1 MVILLHRTSI
11 SRTTTP
17 NLRGGLSFSAET
29 TDEIG
34 MQERRIYNRLLC
46 ADLVEV
52 WWDFAGRQQRRVA
65 NLEDIS
71 LCGVCLQMEKKI
83 EPDTKVVIRYGDGA
97 LVGVVRYCAYRDMGF
112 FIGVELAESS
122 RWSTQHYKPE
132 HLLDTRELLEHS
144 IMRRCLSDATRSR
157 PN

>member
-1 MVILLHRTSI
+1 
-11 SRTTTP
+11 
-17 NLRGGLSFSAET
+17 
-29 TDEIG
+29 
-34 MQERRIYNRLLC
+34 MQERRIDDRLLC

-52 WWDFAGRQQRRVA
+52 CWEQAGRQHRRVA

-83 EPDTKVVIRYGDGA
+83 EPESRVVIRYGDGA
-97 LVGVVRYCAYRDMGF
+97 LCGVVRYCAYREMGF
-112 FIGVELAESS
+112 FIGVELAGDS

-132 HLLDTRELLEHS
+132 HLLDPRELLEAS
-144 IMRRCLSDATRSR
+144 MSRRSVAHTPRPR

>member
-1 MVILLHRTSI
+1 
-11 SRTTTP
+11 
-17 NLRGGLSFSAET
+17 
-29 TDEIG
+29 
-34 MQERRIYNRLLC
+34 MQERRIDNRLLC

-52 WWDFAGRQQRRVA
+52 CWEHAGRQQRRVA

-71 LCGVCLQMEKKI
+71 LCGACLQMEKKI
-83 EPDTKVVIRYGDGA
+83 EPESKVVIRYGDGA

-112 FIGVELAESS
+112 FIGVELAETS

-132 HLLDTRELLEHS
+132 HLLDTRELLES
-144 IMRRCLSDATRSR
+144 SMMRRCADSSLGSR

>member
-1 MVILLHRTSI
+1 MH
-11 SRTTTP
+11 
-17 NLRGGLSFSAET
+17 
-29 TDEIG
+29 
-34 MQERRIYNRLLC
+34 ERRIDNRLLC

-52 WWDFAGRQQRRVA
+52 CWEYAGRQQRRVA

-83 EPDTKVVIRYGDGA
+83 EPESKVMIRYGDGA

-112 FIGVELAESS
+112 FIGVELAEDS

-132 HLLDTRELLEHS
+132 HLLDTRELLES
-144 IMRRCLSDATRSR
+144 SMLRRCADNSLRSR